1 MFFAPLF
8 IPDAEVVLWG
18 TPDAETL
25 PERLG
30 RYLFPPL
37 TPLHLDELP
46 SRITF
51 RACPSG
57 EWEMGPARVQTAA
70 VAPPPAPC
78 ALKTPRLDL
87 AGVDELLMVRPVSTA
102 YGSVSP
108 QRPSPCGNDSQ
119 EAG

>member
-25 PERLG
+25 PERLA
-30 RYLFPPL
+30 RYLSPPL

-57 EWEMGPARVQTAA
+57 EWEMGARARPDGPRR
-70 VAPPPAPC
+70 PPPAPC
-78 ALKTPRLDL
+78 ALKTR
-87 AGVDELLMVRPVSTA
+87 
-102 YGSVSP
+102 GSIWPESM
-108 QRPSPCGNDSQ
+108 SY
-119 EAG
+119 

>member
-25 PERLG
+25 PERLA
-30 RYLFPPL
+30 RYLSPPL

-46 SRITF
+46 SRITSMPERRVGDGGP
-51 RACPSG
+51 RASRRPPS
-57 EWEMGPARVQTAA
+57 P
-70 VAPPPAPC
+70 
-78 ALKTPRLDL
+78 TPRPMRSEDARLDL